1 METFQTED
9 FLPFLAGI
17 ASGADAVLVSH
28 NVMACVDDKT
38 PASLSPE
45 VHWLLRNDLNFTGV
59 ILTDDLAMA
68 AIAEQYGDNAAILAI
83 AAGNDMVITTDYAHD
98 VPLVVEAVKQGE
110 ISMERLDEA
119 VLRVLNW
126 KYDLGLIHP

>member
-1 METFQTED
+1 
-9 FLPFLAGI
+9 
-17 ASGADAVLVSH
+17 
-28 NVMACVDDKT
+28 
-38 PASLSPE
+38 
-45 VHWLLRNDLNFTGV
+45 
-59 ILTDDLAMA
+59 MA